1 MGSIN
6 DLDKKNIFEDK
17 VFKRK
22 MRIMKI
28 QQSIKTL
35 IILILFFIIFIP
47 LNEKIIIELGMKE
60 LEGKMAE
67 IQLEIKGGYTRKKN
81 INAGILEGRLEGDI
95 TKDIMGVPVKVDEI
109 SYEFGYLNKF
119 YNWGG
124 YNGGGPNKIN
134 KEWDVPYYPSGHRQV
149 EFFHPELEYKKY
161 RNDLKDE
168 LDRIDDNKIMEIA
181 ISFDKA
187 YGIGDLFKLQTIDL
201 NGMQVTYVWLNEFT
215 EEFMKNHKN
224 AVENYD
230 SYSSI
235 KESETVGFVHYGPR
249 AYEYTS
255 YSFDYEELM
264 ELLKVSSDVFMH
276 NHLYNEIEERGRTT
290 VEEAEVLGI
299 IVQGTKKELEAI
311 KDLSFIK
318 ASAIGVIT
326 DY

>member
-6 DLDKKNIFEDK
+6 DFDKNNIFEDK

-22 MRIMKI
+22 IRVMNIK
-28 QQSIKTL
+28 QTLKTL
-35 IILILFFIIFIP
+35 IISAIAIVIIIP
-47 LNEKIIIELGMKE
+47 LNEKKVIELGMKE
-60 LEGKMAE
+60 TERKMAE
-67 IQLEIKGGYTRKKN
+67 IRLEIKGGYTGKMN

-95 TKDIMGVPVKVDEI
+95 TKDIMGVPVRVDEI
-109 SYEFGYLNKF
+109 SYEFGYLNKL

-134 KEWDVPYYPSGHRQV
+134 KEWDVPYYPNGHRQV

-168 LDRIDDNKIMEIA
+168 LDRIDDNKIMEVA

-201 NGMQVTYVWLNEFT
+201 NEMQITYIWLNEFT
-215 EEFMKNHKN
+215 EEFMKNHKE

-230 SYSSI
+230 SYSAI
-235 KESETVGFVHYGPR
+235 KESETVGFVHYGPM
-249 AYEYTS
+249 AYRYKS
-255 YSFDYEELM
+255 YSYDYEELM
-264 ELLKVSSDVFMH
+264 ELLKISSDVFIH
-276 NHLYNEIEERGRTT
+276 NTLYNEIEERGRTT

-299 IVQGTKKELEAI
+299 VVQGTKKELEAI
-311 KDLSFIK
+311 KDLPFIK